1 MLTKTNYM
9 KLRKQKGKKKIH
21 DKIIA
26 IDFDNNELF
35 DVYRDK
41 MFLQICQIPL
51 TDSQLL
57 LAVTLLHDFPT
68 YYDSILELEK

>member
-1 MLTKTNYM
+1 M
-9 KLRKQKGKKKIH
+9 KLRKQKDKKKIH

-26 IDFDNNELF
+26 LDFDNNELF
-35 DVYRDK
+35 VVYRDK
-41 MFLQICQIPL
+41 MFFQKSDMAL